1 MATQRGQIKIR
12 PDYVDIRETLKR
24 QIGNTTDDDY
34 IGAQSG
40 TGSTIVA
47 NKATEKIS
55 FDDFYITLD
64 TRSATTINNTNGT
77 FQFDL
82 GPYMQQTN
90 TLLYELDN
98 VIELTITEPFFIPK
112 LTLNETF
119 IFERVLLTIREVTS
133 SFGSSAK
140 AAPPY
145 HFSLIVT
152 DTGLGRFQLT
162 PINATY
168 YIRRPIRLAVMTL
181 QFSTPVSFSN
191 SIPFPSLSAQVTYN
205 STVPGLTTT
214 FDNAAG
220 AGFVVGDV
228 MYFSSPDPAIQSNPA
243 NAEFFRL
250 RGHTI
255 TATIPL
261 QVTISGA
268 YTILDGFGVPVP
280 VGTPFNVTLASR
292 IIRVPFKIKAARTG
306 DGNFI
311 TAIST

>member
-1 MATQRGQIKIR
+1 MATQRGQIKIK
-12 PDYVDIRETLKR
+12 PDFVDIRETLKR

-40 TGSTIVA
+40 TSNTIAVG
-47 NKATEKIS
+47 KTTEKIS

-64 TRSATTINNTNGT
+64 TRSATTLNNANGQ

-98 VIELTITEPFFIPK
+98 VIEITITEPFFIPK
-112 LTLNETF
+112 LTINETF
-119 IFERVLLTIREVTS
+119 IFERVLLTIKEVTS
-133 SFGSSAK
+133 SFGSSAT
-140 AAPPY
+140 AAPPF
-145 HFSLIVT
+145 HFSLIVS

-162 PINATY
+162 PIRDTY

-191 SIPFPSLSAQVTYN
+191 TIPFPPTSLTITYN
-205 STVPGLTTT
+205 STAAFTTT
-214 FDNAAG
+214 FDNAAN

-228 MYFSSPDPAIQSNPA
+228 MYFSSSDPGIQSNPA
-243 NAEFFRL
+243 NADFFRPT
-250 RGHTI
+250 GHTI

-268 YTILDGFGVPVP
+268 YTILDGANLPVP

>member
-98 VIELTITEPFFIPK
+98 V
-112 LTLNETF
+112 